1 MEILFL
7 LMKSGHFFDNLY
19 EKGFSKVQKL
29 LQDLSKTYAG
39 VIDFLFDEYWQP
51 FRQLISVNNKLENYR
66 LDLSEYSLDPS
77 DRR

>member
-1 MEILFL
+1 M
-7 LMKSGHFFDNLY
+7 
-19 EKGFSKVQKL
+19 QKL